1 MFEELKTFIAVVEY
15 KNFTK
20 AGEALNLSQPSVSS
34 HIKNLERY
42 FGVTLIDRSVK
53 RKTIFINE
61 SGYKLYE
68 RAKEIVNL
76 MEITYMD
83 VRDSSNSLKGN
94 LKIGSSLTIGE
105 YILPKFLSYFS
116 KKYPDIDVEILIE
129 NTSIIC
135 ANLKKLNLDIG
146 LIEGPPTSGN
156 FNQEYFLEDKMVL
169 AYSANYTELNDFN
182 CDHINKLN
190 GKSWIIREEGSGT
203 REFFNIFIETN
214 KIVPQKILVLGSNYA
229 IKEAVKN
236 NLGITLIS
244 KLVIESSI
252 YNNDLKFNDFNDNL
266 IRYFSYITPKNIT
279 ISKAVQVFIEE
290 LRNYY
295 KETSK

>member
-20 AGEALNLSQPSVSS
+20 AGEALNLSQPSVSG

-53 RKTIFINE
+53 RKTIFITE

-83 VRDSSNSLKGN
+83 VRDSSNSLKGT

-135 ANLKKLNLDIG
+135 GNLKNLNLDIG
-146 LIEGPPTSGN
+146 LIEGTSTSGK

-169 AYSANYTELNDFN
+169 AYSSNYSELNDFN

-214 KIVPQKILVLGSNYA
+214 KIVPKKILVLGSNYA

-252 YNNDLKFNDFNDNL
+252 YKNELKFNDFNDNL
-266 IRYFSYITPKNIT
+266 TRYFSYITPKNIT

-290 LRNYY
+290 LNNYY
-295 KETSK
+295 KQ